1 MVFRYCLVLLLT
13 VGAAGMDLRT
23 QKISNIWLCCGW
35 LSGLGHQF
43 LTDQIRGL
51 GSFAAGEFSAG
62 GASVDPVSLPHDRRR
77 RYKAFICA
85 GRHHGS
91 FRIF

>member
-35 LSGLGHQF
+35 LRVLD
-43 LTDQIRGL
+43 T
-51 GSFAAGEFSAG
+51 SF
-62 GASVDPVSLPHDRRR
+62 
-77 RYKAFICA
+77 
-85 GRHHGS
+85 
-91 FRIF
+91 